1 MSGLEIRAVVRR
13 GGFTLDLDLR
23 LGRGATG
30 VFGPSGSGKSTLLHA
45 IAGLL
50 PAEQMRVV
58 VDGVVLV
65 DSAAGLSPPAH
76 GRQVGLV
83 FQDHRLF
90 PHLSVLSNLRY
101 GESAASG
108 VDLDEVVDL
117 LDLRD
122 LLERLPRDCSG
133 GQRQRVAIGR
143 ALLAAP
149 QLLLLDEPL
158 SSLDRGLKLQVLPF
172 LRRVQERFGL
182 PTLMVSHDLS
192 DLLALT
198 DELLLVDGGRA
209 AGQGDLSTIAA
220 DRGAVELLAGS
231 GLSFSLPGRMVRR
244 DGTGLGWVALTGR
257 DGTAPGGP
265 GGPDG
270 PGRPGGPDGP
280 DGPGACE
287 VACGEVAAEVGDDVE
302 VILGPA
308 DIVLAVPPMD
318 ARLSLTNHLAGTVER
333 VTRTAARCLVQV
345 DCGLQGPVLAEVT
358 ERAVER
364 LELSPGAPV
373 VALFKAQATRARG
386 LGAAPTSQAH

>member
-23 LGRGATG
+23 LGGGATG

-50 PAEQMRVV
+50 PSELIRVA
-58 VDGVVLV
+58 VDGEVLV
-65 DSAAGLSPPAH
+65 DLAAGVLPPAH
-76 GRQVGLV
+76 RRRVGLV

-90 PHLSVLSNLRY
+90 PHLSVQGNLGY
-101 GESAASG
+101 GMVPGGSVE
-108 VDLDEVVDL
+108 LEEVVDL
-117 LDLRD
+117 LELGD
-122 LLERLPRDCSG
+122 LLDRLPRECSG

-149 QLLLLDEPL
+149 RVLLLDEPL

-172 LRRVQERFGL
+172 LRRVQERFRL

-198 DELLLVDGGRA
+198 DELLLMDGGRA
-209 AGQGDLSTIAA
+209 AGQGDLPTIAA
-220 DRGAVELLAGS
+220 DQSAVELLAGS
-231 GLSFSLPGRMVRR
+231 GLSFSLPGHMVRR
-244 DGTGLGWVALTGR
+244 DRTGLGWVALTGR
-257 DGTAPGGP
+257 GGANP
-265 GGPDG
+265 
-270 PGRPGGPDGP
+270 
-280 DGPGACE
+280 AASE
-287 VACGEVAAEVGDDVE
+287 VACGDVTAEVGDEVE

-318 ARLSLTNHLAGTVER
+318 AQLSLTNHLAGTVER
-333 VTRTAARCLVQV
+333 VTRTEARCLVQV
-345 DCGLQGPVLAEVT
+345 DCGLEAPVLAEVT

-364 LELSPGAPV
+364 LALTPGAPV

-386 LGAAPTSQAH
+386 LGAARTAPPL

>member
-23 LGRGATG
+23 LGGGATG

-50 PAEQMRVV
+50 PSELIRVA
-58 VDGVVLV
+58 VDGEVLV
-65 DSAAGLSPPAH
+65 DLAAGVLPPAH
-76 GRQVGLV
+76 RRRVGLV

-90 PHLSVLSNLRY
+90 PHLSVQGNLGY
-101 GESAASG
+101 GMVPGGSVE
-108 VDLDEVVDL
+108 LEEVVDL
-117 LDLRD
+117 LELGD
-122 LLERLPRDCSG
+122 LLDRLPRECSG

-149 QLLLLDEPL
+149 RVLLLDEPL

-172 LRRVQERFGL
+172 LRRVQERFRL

-192 DLLALT
+192 DLLAIT
-198 DELLLVDGGRA
+198 DELLLMDGGRA
-209 AGQGDLSTIAA
+209 AGQGDLPTIAA
-220 DRGAVELLAGS
+220 DQSAVELLAGS
-231 GLSFSLPGRMVRR
+231 GLSFSLPGHMVRR
-244 DGTGLGWVALTGR
+244 DRTGLGWVALTGR
-257 DGTAPGGP
+257 GGANP
-265 GGPDG
+265 
-270 PGRPGGPDGP
+270 
-280 DGPGACE
+280 AASE
-287 VACGEVAAEVGDDVE
+287 VACGDVTAEVGDEVE

-318 ARLSLTNHLAGTVER
+318 AQLSLTNHLAGTVER
-333 VTRTAARCLVQV
+333 VTRTEARCLVQV
-345 DCGLQGPVLAEVT
+345 DCGLEAPVLAEVT

-364 LELSPGAPV
+364 LALTPGAPV

-386 LGAAPTSQAH
+386 LGAARTAPPL

>member
-23 LGRGATG
+23 LGGGATG

-50 PAEQMRVV
+50 PSELIRVA
-58 VDGVVLV
+58 VDGEVLV
-65 DSAAGLSPPAH
+65 DLAAGVLPPAH
-76 GRQVGLV
+76 RRRVGLV

-90 PHLSVLSNLRY
+90 PHLSVQGNLGY
-101 GESAASG
+101 GMVPGGSVE
-108 VDLDEVVDL
+108 LEEVVDL
-117 LDLRD
+117 LELGD
-122 LLERLPRDCSG
+122 LLDRLPRECSG

-149 QLLLLDEPL
+149 RVLLLDEPL

-172 LRRVQERFGL
+172 LRRVQERFRL

-198 DELLLVDGGRA
+198 DELLLMDGGRA
-209 AGQGDLSTIAA
+209 AGQGDLPTIAA
-220 DRGAVELLAGS
+220 DQSAVELLAGS
-231 GLSFSLPGRMVRR
+231 GLSFSLPGHMVRR
-244 DGTGLGWVALTGR
+244 DRTGLGWVALTGR
-257 DGTAPGGP
+257 GGANP
-265 GGPDG
+265 
-270 PGRPGGPDGP
+270 
-280 DGPGACE
+280 AASE
-287 VACGEVAAEVGDDVE
+287 VACGDVTAEVGDEVE

-318 ARLSLTNHLAGTVER
+318 AQLSLTNHLAGTVER

-345 DCGLQGPVLAEVT
+345 DCGLEAPVLAEVT

-364 LELSPGAPV
+364 LALTPGAPV

-386 LGAAPTSQAH
+386 LGAARTAPPL

>member
-270 PGRPGGPDGP
+270 PG
-280 DGPGACE
+280 ACE

>member
-23 LGRGATG
+23 LGGGATG

-50 PAEQMRVV
+50 PSELIRVA
-58 VDGVVLV
+58 VDGEVLV
-65 DSAAGLSPPAH
+65 DLAAGVLPPAH
-76 GRQVGLV
+76 RRRVGLV

-90 PHLSVLSNLRY
+90 PHLSVQGNLCY
-101 GESAASG
+101 GMVPGGSVE
-108 VDLDEVVDL
+108 LEEVVDL
-117 LDLRD
+117 LELGD
-122 LLERLPRDCSG
+122 LLDRLPRECSG

-149 QLLLLDEPL
+149 RVLLLDEPL

-172 LRRVQERFGL
+172 LRRVQERFRL

-198 DELLLVDGGRA
+198 DELLLMDGGRA
-209 AGQGDLSTIAA
+209 AGQGDLPTIAA
-220 DRGAVELLAGS
+220 DQSAVELLAGS
-231 GLSFSLPGRMVRR
+231 GLSFSLPGHMVRR
-244 DGTGLGWVALTGR
+244 DRTGLGWVALTGR
-257 DGTAPGGP
+257 GGANP
-265 GGPDG
+265 
-270 PGRPGGPDGP
+270 
-280 DGPGACE
+280 AASE
-287 VACGEVAAEVGDDVE
+287 VACGDVTAEVGDEVE

-318 ARLSLTNHLAGTVER
+318 AQLSLTNHLAGTVER
-333 VTRTAARCLVQV
+333 VTRTEARCLVQV
-345 DCGLQGPVLAEVT
+345 DCGLEAPVLAEVT

-364 LELSPGAPV
+364 LALTPGAPV

-386 LGAAPTSQAH
+386 LGAARAAPPL

>member
-1 MSGLEIRAVVRR
+1 MSGLEIRAVARR

-23 LGRGATG
+23 LGGGATG

-50 PAEQMRVV
+50 PSELMRVA
-58 VDGVVLV
+58 VDGEVLV
-65 DSAAGLSPPAH
+65 DLAAGILPPAH
-76 GRQVGLV
+76 GRRVGLV

-90 PHLSVLSNLRY
+90 PHLSVQGNLRY
-101 GESAASG
+101 GMVPGGSVE
-108 VDLDEVVDL
+108 LEEVVDL
-117 LDLRD
+117 LELGD
-122 LLERLPRDCSG
+122 LLDRLPRECSG

-149 QLLLLDEPL
+149 RVLLLDEPL

-172 LRRVQERFGL
+172 LRRVQERFRL

-198 DELLLVDGGRA
+198 DELLLMDGGRA
-209 AGQGDLSTIAA
+209 AGQGDLPTIAA
-220 DRGAVELLAGS
+220 DQTAVELLAGS
-231 GLSFSLPGRMVRR
+231 GLSFSLPGHMVRR
-244 DGTGLGWVALTGR
+244 DETGLGWVALAGR
-257 DGTAPGGP
+257 GSAAPADP
-265 GGPDG
+265 
-270 PGRPGGPDGP
+270 
-280 DGPGACE
+280 AASE
-287 VACGEVAAEVGDDVE
+287 VACGDVTAEVGDEVE

-333 VTRTAARCLVQV
+333 VTRTEARCLVQV
-345 DCGLQGPVLAEVT
+345 DCGLEAPVLAEVT

-364 LELSPGAPV
+364 LALTPGAPV

-386 LGAAPTSQAH
+386 LGAARAAPPR

>member
-1 MSGLEIRAVVRR
+1 MSGFEIRAVVRR
-13 GGFTLDLDLR
+13 GAFTLDLDLR
-23 LGRGATG
+23 LGGGATG

-50 PAEQMRVV
+50 PSELIRVA
-58 VDGVVLV
+58 VDGEVLV
-65 DSAAGLSPPAH
+65 DLAAGVLPPAH
-76 GRQVGLV
+76 RRRVGLV

-90 PHLSVLSNLRY
+90 PHLSVQGNLRY
-101 GESAASG
+101 GMVPGGSVE
-108 VDLDEVVDL
+108 LDEVVDL
-117 LDLRD
+117 LELGD
-122 LLERLPRDCSG
+122 LLDRLPRECSG

-149 QLLLLDEPL
+149 RVLLLDEPL

-172 LRRVQERFGL
+172 LRRVQERFRL

-198 DELLLVDGGRA
+198 DELLLMDGGRA

-220 DRGAVELLAGS
+220 DQTAVELLAGS

-244 DGTGLGWVALTGR
+244 DETGLGWVAL
-257 DGTAPGGP
+257 AGP
-265 GGPDG
+265 
-270 PGRPGGPDGP
+270 
-280 DGPGACE
+280 AASE
-287 VACGEVAAEVGDDVE
+287 VACGDVTAEVGDEVE

-345 DCGLQGPVLAEVT
+345 DCGLEAPVLAEVT

-364 LELSPGAPV
+364 LALTPGAPV

-386 LGAAPTSQAH
+386 LGAVRTAPPR

>member
-1 MSGLEIRAVVRR
+1 MSELEIRAVVRR

-23 LGRGATG
+23 LGGGATG

-50 PAEQMRVV
+50 PSELIRVA
-58 VDGVVLV
+58 VDGEVLV
-65 DSAAGLSPPAH
+65 DLAAGVLPPAH
-76 GRQVGLV
+76 RRRVGLV

-90 PHLSVLSNLRY
+90 PHLSVQGNLGY
-101 GESAASG
+101 GMVPGGSVE
-108 VDLDEVVDL
+108 LEEVVDL
-117 LDLRD
+117 LELGD
-122 LLERLPRDCSG
+122 LLDRLPRECSG

-149 QLLLLDEPL
+149 RVLLLDEPL

-172 LRRVQERFGL
+172 LRRVQERFRL

-198 DELLLVDGGRA
+198 DELLLMDGGRA
-209 AGQGDLSTIAA
+209 AGQGDLPTIAA
-220 DRGAVELLAGS
+220 DQSAVELLAGS
-231 GLSFSLPGRMVRR
+231 GLSFSLPGHMVRR
-244 DGTGLGWVALTGR
+244 DRTGLGWVALTGR
-257 DGTAPGGP
+257 GGANP
-265 GGPDG
+265 
-270 PGRPGGPDGP
+270 
-280 DGPGACE
+280 AASE
-287 VACGEVAAEVGDDVE
+287 VACGDVTAEVGDEVE

-318 ARLSLTNHLAGTVER
+318 AQLSLTNHLAGTVER

-345 DCGLQGPVLAEVT
+345 DCGLEAPVLAEVT

-364 LELSPGAPV
+364 LALTPGAPV

-386 LGAAPTSQAH
+386 LGAARTAPPL

>member
-1 MSGLEIRAVVRR
+1 MSGLEVRAAVRR

-50 PAEQMRVV
+50 PSERMRVA
-58 VDGVVLV
+58 VDDEVLV
-65 DSAAGLSPPAH
+65 DSAAGVAPPPH
-76 GRQVGLV
+76 GRRVGLV

-90 PHLSVLSNLRY
+90 PHLPVRSNLRY
-101 GESAASG
+101 GEVPGGG

-117 LDLRD
+117 LELGD
-122 LLERLPRDCSG
+122 LLDRLPRECSG

-149 QLLLLDEPL
+149 RVLLLDEPL
-158 SSLDRGLKLQVLPF
+158 SSLDPGLKLQVLPF
-172 LRRVQERFGL
+172 LRRVQERFRL

-198 DELLLVDGGRA
+198 DELLLMDGGRA

-220 DRGAVELLAGS
+220 DQTAVELLAGS

-244 DGTGLGWVALTGR
+244 DETGLGWVALAGV
-257 DGTAPGGP
+257 A
-265 GGPDG
+265 
-270 PGRPGGPDGP
+270 
-280 DGPGACE
+280 ASE
-287 VACGEVAAEVGDDVE
+287 VACGDVTAEVGEEVE

-308 DIVLAVPPMD
+308 DVVLAVPPMD

-333 VTRTAARCLVQV
+333 VTRTEARCLVQV
-345 DCGLQGPVLAEVT
+345 DCGLEAPVLAEVT

-364 LELSPGAPV
+364 LALTPGAPV

-386 LGAAPTSQAH
+386 LGAARTAPHR

>member
-280 DGPGACE
+280 GACE

>member
-1 MSGLEIRAVVRR
+1 MSGLEIRALVQR
-13 GGFTLDLDLR
+13 GGFDLDLDLR

-30 VFGPSGSGKSTLLHA
+30 VFGPSGAGKSTLLHA

-50 PAEQMRVV
+50 PAEQLRVA
-58 VDGVVLV
+58 VDGEVLV
-65 DSAAGLSPPAH
+65 DAAAGVSPPPH
-76 GRQVGLV
+76 QRRVGLV

-90 PHLSVLSNLRY
+90 PHLSIARNLRY
-101 GESAASG
+101 GESAGGG

-117 LDLRD
+117 LDLGE

-149 QLLLLDEPL
+149 RLLLLDEPL

-198 DELLLVDGGRA
+198 DELLLVNGGRA
-209 AGQGDLSTIAA
+209 AGQGDLPSIAA
-220 DRGAVELLAGS
+220 DQGAVELLAGS
-231 GLSFSLPGRMVRR
+231 GLSFSLPGRMARR
-244 DGTGLGWVALTGR
+244 DGTGLGWVELASRAGEGLG
-257 DGTAPGGP
+257 DPGG
-265 GGPDG
+265 
-270 PGRPGGPDGP
+270 
-280 DGPGACE
+280 CE
-287 VACGEVAAEVGDDVE
+287 VACGEVTAEIGDEVE

-318 ARLSLTNHLAGTVER
+318 ARLSLTNHLLGTVER
-333 VTRTAARCLVQV
+333 ITRTAARCLVQV
-345 DCGLQGPVLAEVT
+345 DCGLEAPVLAEVT

-364 LELSPGAPV
+364 LELAPGVPV
-373 VALFKAQATRARG
+373 VALFKAQAARARG
-386 LGAAPTSQAH
+386 LGAQRPGPAR

>member
-23 LGRGATG
+23 LGGGATG

-50 PAEQMRVV
+50 PSELTRVA
-58 VDGVVLV
+58 VDGEVLV
-65 DSAAGLSPPAH
+65 DSAAGASPPAH
-76 GRQVGLV
+76 GRRVGLV

-90 PHLSVLSNLRY
+90 PHLSVLTNLRY
-101 GESAASG
+101 GEAPGGG
-108 VDLDEVVDL
+108 VDVDEVVDL
-117 LDLRD
+117 LELGE
-122 LLERLPRDCSG
+122 LLDRLPRECSG

-149 QLLLLDEPL
+149 RVLLLDEPL

-172 LRRVQERFGL
+172 LRRVQERFRL

-198 DELLLVDGGRA
+198 DELLLMDGGRA

-220 DRGAVELLAGS
+220 DQTAVELLAGS

-244 DGTGLGWVALTGR
+244 DATGLGWVALAGR
-257 DGTAPGGP
+257 EGGAPG
-265 GGPDG
+265 DS
-270 PGRPGGPDGP
+270 
-280 DGPGACE
+280 E
-287 VACGEVAAEVGDDVE
+287 VACGDVTAEVGDDVE

-318 ARLSLTNHLAGTVER
+318 ARLSLTNHLEGTVER
-333 VTRTAARCLVQV
+333 VTRTEARCLVQV
-345 DCGLQGPVLAEVT
+345 HCGLVAPVLAEVT

-364 LELSPGAPV
+364 LALAPGAPV

-386 LGAAPTSQAH
+386 LGAERPAPPR